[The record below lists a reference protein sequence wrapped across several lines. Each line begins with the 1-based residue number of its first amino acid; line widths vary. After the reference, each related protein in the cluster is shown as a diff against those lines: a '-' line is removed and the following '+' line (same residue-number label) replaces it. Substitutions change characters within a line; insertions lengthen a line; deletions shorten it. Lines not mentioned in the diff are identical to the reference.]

1 MNDKIMQALA
11 APFPREVEKTL
22 VKSGVSLTYIPVSE
36 IITRLNEVLGIDL
49 WSLNIIRCERD
60 VIDPDYIVAHAR
72 LTWHPSHDLPMVIRD
87 GIGGQK
93 IKRSKT
99 GEIIDLGDEMKGA
112 VSDALKKAAQ
122 SMGIGLYLARRGTIT
137 GAQMPIV
144 TTESGQVIQTA
155 NSSYGATDKQKNY
168 IKVLSKKAGKLSPI
182 HLDRLTVQQAKA
194 TIDAL
199 LQGETMP
206 APPEDTT
213 LEDPF

>member
-1 MNDKIMQALA
+1 MAFNLDDYEPVASRLDRWLKANTGTRVITDLVHYHENIAVFKCELWLDDRLIATGWAEEIRGQGNVNKTSHLENCETGAVGRALA
-11 APFPREVEKTL
+11 NAGLSGSDYKKRPSREEM
-22 VKSGVSLTYIPVSE
+22 VKVANSG
-36 IITRLNEVLGIDL
+36 
-49 WSLNIIRCERD
+49 
-60 VIDPDYIVAHAR
+60 
-72 LTWHPSHDLPMVIRD
+72 
-87 GIGGQK
+87 Q
-93 IKRSKT
+93 
-99 GEIIDLGDEMKGA
+99 
-112 VSDALKKAAQ
+112 
-122 SMGIGLYLARRGTIT
+122 IT
-137 GAQMPIV
+137 GAQMPTV

-168 IKVLSKKAGKLSPI
+168 IKVLSKKAGKLPPI